1 MKRFEFNF
9 PRTRF
14 VPGEGDTT
22 RRGQADQ
29 ITQEAAEAFSAA
41 EKDSEQAYIIELLDC
56 IQACETALREF
67 DEDTIRTAQLKVI
80 GKNQV
85 RGYYEDGALEA
96 HVTADEVEHP
106 AHYNQGEVEAI
117 QIIDEV
123 TAGLGGFDGYCL
135 GNVLKY
141 SLRAGKKGDLQT
153 DLEKANNYAHKLVY
167 GQWRW
172 QHGQETQD

>member
-1 MKRFEFNF
+1 MKRFTYNF
-9 PRTRF
+9 PATRF
-14 VPGEGDTT
+14 VPGVNDLT

-41 EKDSEQAYIIELLDC
+41 EKGDELQYIIELLDC
-56 IQACETALREF
+56 MQACETALREF
-67 DEDTIRTAQLKVI
+67 DEGTVNTARLKVI

-85 RGYYEDGALEA
+85 RGYYEDGALEDT
-96 HVTADEVEHP
+96 VGYDEVEHP
-106 AHYNQGEVEAI
+106 AHYTQDEIEVI

-123 TAGLGGFDGYCL
+123 VAGLNGFDGYCL

-141 SLRAGKKGDLQT
+141 ALRAGKKDDPKT